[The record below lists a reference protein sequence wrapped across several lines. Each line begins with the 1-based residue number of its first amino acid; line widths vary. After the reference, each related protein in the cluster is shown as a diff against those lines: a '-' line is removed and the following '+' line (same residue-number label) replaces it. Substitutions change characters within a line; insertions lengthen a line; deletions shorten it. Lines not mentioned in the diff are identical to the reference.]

1 MMGFGK
7 HVWGVLV
14 VVAVS
19 VILGAIAWYC
29 LSGFGGR
36 DFEKE
41 GTLVQMEAPA
51 DGETI
56 CPAFVTNPASIVVD
70 GSL

>member
-36 DFEKE
+36 DVEQE
-41 GTLVQMEAPA
+41 GTLVRMEAPLES
-51 DGETI
+51 GLV
-56 CPAFVTNPASIVVD
+56 PAFVTNPASVVVD
-70 GSL
+70 EAL

>member
-7 HVWGVLV
+7 HVWSLLAVAAVMVLACA
-14 VVAVS
+14 AV
-19 VILGAIAWYC
+19 WYC